1 MATITLSYDKRCATA
16 RKKEE
21 SPYNPDFVKK
31 INESRK
37 EYKEGKY
44 VVIDDIKD
52 LWNVI
57 NEADDETGI
66 KRESKD

>member
-1 MATITLSYDKRCATA
+1 MATITLSYDGRSAAA
-16 RKKEE
+16 RKREE
-21 SPYNPDFVKK
+21 SPYNPEFVRK
-31 INESRK
+31 INESRR

-57 NEADDETGI
+57 N
-66 KRESKD
+66 